1 MVKSTK
7 KTETNKSNVQFS
19 KGPNDTSLTR
29 LNALAHG
36 MLSKEVVIVNG
47 NGQESTD
54 EFEELRSA
62 MVTDLAPAGALE
74 ELLVD
79 QLITFSWRWR
89 RVIKFENAA
98 IRSRAHTPPEDLLK
112 SLSDFSPNPDNLKL
126 EAEELNEFSK
136 ALETEDPIQAEPDI
150 WVQAFDVAQDH
161 DTPIEEILGLD
172 DNWDEYDGFT
182 KDQISKVISRTRES
196 NEISKPE
203 FWELVKAAVQLR
215 YQKINADLE
224 RLNETDETKKL
235 MASLP
240 DDQSVNKI
248 QRYEAHISR
257 QFYKALH
264 ELQRLQAARLSGRVQ
279 LPLAVDIDV
288 SAPD

>member
-1 MVKSTK
+1 MVKSPR
-7 KTETNKSNVQFS
+7 KTEANKSNAQFA
-19 KGPNDTSLTR
+19 KGPDDTSLTR
-29 LNALAHG
+29 LNALDHG
-36 MLSKEVVIVNG
+36 ILSKEMVILHG
-47 NGQESTD
+47 TGQENIN
-54 EFEELRSA
+54 EFEALKSSMIR
-62 MVTDLAPAGALE
+62 DLAPAGALE

-126 EAEELNEFSK
+126 EAQGLNEVLR

-150 WVQAFDVAQDH
+150 WVQAFDVAENH
-161 DTPIEEILGLD
+161 GMPIEEILGLD
-172 DNWDEYDGFT
+172 KNWDEYDGFT

-215 YQKINADLE
+215 CQKINADL
-224 RLNETDETKKL
+224 RLNETAETKKL

-240 DDQSVNKI
+240 NDQSVNKI

-279 LPLAVDIDV
+279 VPLAVDIEV
-288 SAPD
+288 SAPE

>member
-1 MVKSTK
+1 MVKSTR
-7 KTETNKSNVQFS
+7 KTAANKTNAQLAR
-19 KGPNDTSLTR
+19 GPDDTSLTR
-29 LNALAHG
+29 LNALDHG
-36 MLSKEVVIVNG
+36 ILSKEVVILHG
-47 NGQESTD
+47 TGQESIE
-54 EFEELRSA
+54 EFEALESS
-62 MVTDLAPAGALE
+62 MVTDLAPAGSLE

-98 IRSRAHTPPEDLLK
+98 IRSKAHTPHADLFR
-112 SLSDFSPNPDNLKL
+112 SPDNLKL
-126 EAEELNEFSK
+126 EAQELNEVLR

-150 WVQAFDVAQDH
+150 WVQAFDVAENH
-161 DTPIEEILGLD
+161 GMPIEEILGLD
-172 DNWDEYDGFT
+172 KNWDEYDGFT

-215 YQKINADLE
+215 YQKINADL
-224 RLNETDETKKL
+224 RLNETAGAKKL

-240 DDQSVNKI
+240 NDQSVNKI

-279 LPLAVDIDV
+279 VPLAVDIEV
-288 SAPD
+288 SAPE